1 MVTLSPI
8 FWLRRLPPFSV
19 IVIVI
24 AIHFLGYLGVIV
36 ATVILTLLILILAET
51 TPKTLGALHSQQVAF
66 PTALPIKILLRV
78 LYPLVLLI
86 NTIANGFLHIFI
98 VKVAAHLPKTLSPEE
113 LRSIVRKVI
122 GKIIG
127 KNLSGYQQM
136 LL

>member
-1 MVTLSPI
+1 M
-8 FWLRRLPPFSV
+8 